1 MFVTVARAIHRMN
14 QFPARHEVG
23 QFFSELF
30 DVAVYGAVGE
40 GGSADVT
47 SKVSEMVEAGA
58 LSIEASNGNF
68 GDPAREAAFVRL
80 GREVLMV
87 ARARG
92 IVPQA
97 YASFD
102 PAAFLEGAP
111 PGSAR
116 AALDALA
123 ERRRNAGKT
132 HSGFWRDL
140 AVRKRRTEV
149 DPLLGSVA
157 ALARESG
164 LATPAL
170 DTLIRLVHDVE
181 DGRRGLSWDTF
192 GVLLDQCER
201 LSPTTSAAQ

>member
-1 MFVTVARAIHRMN
+1 MHRLL
-14 QFPARHEVG
+14 Q
-23 QFFSELF
+23 LF
-30 DVAVYGAVGE
+30 EPQAVLTGNIWGVLWAKL
-40 GGSADVT
+40 AFAA
-47 SKVSEMVEAGA
+47 M
-58 LSIEASNGNF
+58 LFASSLNDDGMAGNF

-102 PAAFLEGAP
+102 PAAFVADAP

-116 AALDALA
+116 TALDALA
-123 ERRRNAGKT
+123 ARRRHAGKT

-149 DPLLGSVA
+149 DPLLGTVA

-170 DTLIRLVHDVE
+170 DTLIRLVHDIE
-181 DGRRGLSWDTF
+181 DGRRKLTWDTF

-201 LSPTTSAAQ
+201 LSPTISAAQ